1 MEDTDVKNLIF
12 PKNGFVLTFTDITES
27 KINEQKI
34 KNSLREKEIL
44 IKEIH
49 HRVKNN
55 LQIVSSMLKLQMRM
69 INDANTKDILKDS
82 QNRIQTISLI
92 HKNLYKSTDLL
103 NINFSDYLND
113 LVKNLFSS
121 YKSFCG
127 EIELELNIENLIIS
141 IDIAMPCGI
150 ILNEMITNSL
160 KYAFP
165 NNRKGKIQISF
176 KFDNGNYELI
186 FSDNGIGIP
195 QDIIKD
201 SQDHIGLNLIN
212 ELSLQL
218 FGKITMNTS
227 NLGTEFKI
235 LFPPLN
241 TKTEL

>member
-1 MEDTDVKNLIF
+1 MENTEVKNLIF

-27 KINEQKI
+27 KLNEQKI
-34 KNSLREKEIL
+34 KSSLKEKEIL

-69 INDANTKDILKDS
+69 ISDTNTKDILKDS

-127 EIELELNIENLIIS
+127 EIDIELNIENLIIS

-165 NNRKGKIQISF
+165 DNRKGKINISF
-176 KFDNGNYELI
+176 KLFEDKYELI
-186 FSDNGIGIP
+186 FKDDGIGIP
-195 QDIIKD
+195 TGIIKD
-201 SQDHIGLNLIN
+201 SQDHIGLTLIK

-218 FGKITMNTS
+218 FGEIIMNTNS
-227 NLGTEFKI
+227 SGTEFKI
-235 LFPPLN
+235 VFPPLN
-241 TKTEL
+241 NRSEF